1 MKCEKC
7 GTEYK
12 DTDRFCG
19 MCGTPNP
26 LLEVKPVPETPVS
39 NSFEYTES
47 DQAAESNDTDTQTQ
61 AQAYSFPDPTK
72 PQPSPEPFAAAPETA
87 DKPEADNT
95 AEASNISD
103 ISELS
108 EAPKAEAV
116 TNEQEQTEQP
126 TPESPVYHTSTVIQ
140 DEPLYA
146 GENKAVP
153 QNKEPAS
160 SQPNIPK
167 KSKQKLPK
175 PQKEKRVCSLSAVV
189 ICIIIILILSVVCG
203 VLGGLYLGERTKVR
217 KMRQGSIIAPYSY
230 SDFYNDK

>member
-39 NSFEYTES
+39 TPYDHTETENP
-47 DQAAESNDTDTQTQ
+47 AEINEPDTKIPDEP
-61 AQAYSFPDPTK
+61 AYSFPDPTK
-72 PQPSPEPFAAAPETA
+72 PQPSPEPFSSAPETA

-103 ISELS
+103 ISELP

-116 TNEQEQTEQP
+116 TNEKEQTEQP

-217 KMRQGSIIAPYSY
+217 KMREGSIITPYSY
-230 SDFYNDK
+230 FYNDK

>member
-47 DQAAESNDTDTQTQ
+47 DKAAESNDTDTQTQ

-116 TNEQEQTEQP
+116 TNEKEQTEQP

-146 GENKAVP
+146 AENKAVP

-167 KSKQKLPK
+167 KSKQKLSK

-203 VLGGLYLGERTKVR
+203 VLGGLYLSERAKVR